1 MKKTH
6 YNTFP
11 FLLFFAFLLYSCE
24 RNITVDIPDS
34 EEKLVMEGAIEQEEY
49 PMVFL
54 TKNLPYFG
62 VVDSAAIIHLI
73 VQEAVVIV
81 SDGITTDTLQ
91 KTFDFNYFPPI
102 YFKGTKIKGEAGKT
116 YFLTVIAEG
125 KTYTAETAILSPPI
139 GIDSLW
145 FETDKEQDSLGYLW
159 AIYNDPPEPGN
170 YYRLY
175 AKRLKKDNIFIPV
188 LGSIYDDKFFNGQ
201 EFTFSMIRGVS
212 NINSTEKDP
221 EYGYFKIGDTI
232 ISKFTSIDKASYDFW
247 RSAEG
252 EMYSNGN
259 PFLSPS
265 QIVTNIKGGA
275 LGVWT
280 GYGVFTDTV
289 ICK

>member
-1 MKKTH
+1 MKNSLYH
-6 YNTFP
+6 ILF
-11 FLLFFAFLLYSCE
+11 FLLSFSFFFFSCE
-24 RNITVDIPDS
+24 KNITVDIPES
-34 EEKLVMEGAIEQEEY
+34 KAKLVVEGSIEQNEY
-49 PMVFL
+49 PLVFL

-62 VVDSAAIIHLI
+62 VTDSASIINII
-73 VQEAVVIV
+73 VQDAVVTV

-91 KTFDFNYFPPI
+91 KTFNFNYFPPI
-102 YFKGTKIKGEAGKT
+102 YYTGSKIKGETGKT
-116 YFLTVIAEG
+116 YYLTVISEG
-125 KTYTAETAILSPPI
+125 RKYTSHTTILPSPI

-145 FETDKEQDSLGYLW
+145 FEIDKEQDSLGYLW
-159 AIYNDPPEPGN
+159 AVYNDPPEPGN

-175 AKRLKKDNIFIPV
+175 AKRFKKDNIFIPV

-201 EFTFSMIRGVS
+201 QFTFSMIRGVS

-221 EYGYFKIGDTI
+221 EYGYFKIGDTV

-259 PFLSPS
+259 PFMTPS
-265 QIVTNIKGGA
+265 QIVTNIEGGA